1 MATLRKARFFFF
13 FFLFLYFRM
22 ISLIFFLHWN
32 CYGVW
37 QFIVSW
43 TLFFFFSPL
52 VKLSWSKKMV
62 RKWFNIKSKT
72 EEFQAD
78 DPVYG
83 GRFFLFLFLFSLV
96 FQMIVWLENL
106 VGCWEMHMLLNFIH
120 FKFFNFSEGI
130 HWRFNIFV
138 LSFYLNFLATKQSKV
153 YIPSFWTIKCRT
165 YSVSVFCFFFPF
177 FIFSD
182 CYCAEPI
189 QYSIF
194 FMLNFLT

>member
-13 FFLFLYFRM
+13 YFYILEWSLSFF
-22 ISLIFFLHWN
+22 FFIEIAMECAVYCQLN
-32 CYGVW
+32 S
-37 QFIVSW
+37 F
-43 TLFFFFSPL
+43 FFFFSPL

-165 YSVSVFCFFFPF
+165 YSVSVFCFFFPS

-189 QYSIF
+189 QYTIF

>member
-1 MATLRKARFFFF
+1 MECAVYCQLNSFFF
-13 FFLFLYFRM
+13 FFLLWWSSHGPRKWSESGSISRARLRNFKQM
-22 ISLIFFLHWN
+22 ILFTE
-32 CYGVW
+32 VD
-37 QFIVSW
+37 
-43 TLFFFFSPL
+43 FFF
-52 VKLSWSKKMV
+52 
-62 RKWFNIKSKT
+62 
-72 EEFQAD
+72 
-78 DPVYG
+78 
-83 GRFFLFLFLFSLV
+83 FLFLFSLV

-106 VGCWEMHMLLNFIH
+106 VGCWEMYMLLNFIH

-165 YSVSVFCFFFPF
+165 YSVSVFCFFFPS

-189 QYSIF
+189 QYTIF